1 VSVAKGNLIQ
11 LAGLALGA
19 SLLYLAAHLQAAGAV
34 RVALMLVGSVI
45 IYDYCHA
52 VFHWAVG
59 RLLSI
64 RFRSYGAR
72 GTDHSETYPLGIR
85 QLMSVMPFFT
95 TITQRESMREASPT
109 AKALMFA
116 AGETGTT
123 VVSLVAAFYA
133 WQSGIPGGGLLFW
146 VMVGWTVA
154 ATIATPPRRRGTML
168 RRSRTVDRLST
179 LAADRQNQGRECSR
193 PLCDRVRGETFW
205 KVSSTYQPP
214 HHQPNHGCIYER
226 LCAGAQPSRE

>member
-1 VSVAKGNLIQ
+1 
-11 LAGLALGA
+11 
-19 SLLYLAAHLQAAGAV
+19 LYLAAHLQAAGAV

-59 RLLSI
+59 RLLGI

-85 QLMSVMPFFT
+85 QFMSVMPFFT
-95 TITQRESMREASPT
+95 AMTQRESMREASPT

-168 RRSRTVDRLST
+168 RRSRY
-179 LAADRQNQGRECSR
+179 
-193 PLCDRVRGETFW
+193 RGPV
-205 KVSSTYQPP
+205 K
-214 HHQPNHGCIYER
+214 H
-226 LCAGAQPSRE
+226 PSRRPPEPRLGPGVLPALIRPSTWRNLLEGLKHVATASPSAESWLHIRTPLRWRTTLS